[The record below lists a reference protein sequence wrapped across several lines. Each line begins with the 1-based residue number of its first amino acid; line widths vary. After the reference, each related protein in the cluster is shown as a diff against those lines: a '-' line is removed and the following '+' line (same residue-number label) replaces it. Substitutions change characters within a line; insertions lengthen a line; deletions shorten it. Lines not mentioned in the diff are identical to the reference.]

1 MRRLRRAALV
11 ADLTDRLHA
20 HESWAGETH
29 LQKAVFLLQEMLG
42 VPTEVEYEL
51 FKHGPFSFQLREEL
65 GEMRSEDI
73 LTLISQSPPYGP
85 RFYTDDGT
93 VQLREKFP
101 KTLKK
106 YEPQLEWV
114 AEWMDSRGV
123 VDLERLATAFWVTR
137 ELGEAES
144 VDGRAQRLHQLKP
157 HFSMD
162 ACIDAVRE
170 IDEMIASAPRVE
182 AAA

>member
-1 MRRLRRAALV
+1 MRRLRRAALI
-11 ADLTDRLHA
+11 AELTDRLHA
-20 HESWAGETH
+20 HDSWAGETH
-29 LQKAVFLLQEMLG
+29 LQKGVFLLQELLG

-73 LTLISQSPPYGP
+73 LTLVPQRPPYGP
-85 RFYTDDGT
+85 RFYTDEGT
-93 VQLREKFP
+93 AQLRERFP

-123 VDLERLATAFWVTR
+123 VELERLATAFWVTR
-137 ELGEAES
+137 ELGEGES
-144 VDGRAQRLHQLKP
+144 VERRAQRLRELKP
-157 HFSMD
+157 HFTMD
-162 ACIDAVRE
+162 ACIGAIRD
-170 IDEMIASAPRVE
+170 IDEMIATAPRAQAV
-182 AAA
+182 A